1 MNKEAEH
8 IQEIMDE
15 AHKHVTNNKNNI
27 ETFDETFAVKLRNA
41 LDDFRI
47 NNYYLMEK
55 DYKFFKSIT
64 CNEQYEK
71 KS

>member
-27 ETFDETFAVKLRNA
+27 ETFDSFYLQYDSWDTGMIFICVVYGLLIVELLLNRTVKI
-41 LDDFRI
+41 FR
-47 NNYYLMEK
+47 
-55 DYKFFKSIT
+55 
-64 CNEQYEK
+64 K
-71 KS
+71 KK